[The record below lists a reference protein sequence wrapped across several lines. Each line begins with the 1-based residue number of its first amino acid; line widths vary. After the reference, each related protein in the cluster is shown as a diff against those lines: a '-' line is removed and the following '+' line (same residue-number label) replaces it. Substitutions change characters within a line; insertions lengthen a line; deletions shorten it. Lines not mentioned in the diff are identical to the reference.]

1 MNTRKR
7 IMWMVECAMLSAL
20 AIVLYYFPKFPL
32 PIFPEI
38 LKIQFSMLPTLIGGF
53 ALGPIGGILICVIKF
68 LFKIIATNSAG
79 IGEFV
84 DLGIGLAV
92 SITTSL
98 MYSKFHT
105 KKGALIALSG
115 GIIVWVIMGAVL
127 NGIVAIPLYMKLY
140 GLDAEG
146 VAKFLSIVPGINKDN
161 YMFNYIVY
169 ACIPF
174 NIIIASTVSV
184 ITFFVYKRVSWLF
197 DRMDGE
203 PKKSKVEDEE
213 KDDSEA

>member
-53 ALGPIGGILICVIKF
+53 ALGPVGGVLICVIKF

-84 DLGIGLAV
+84 DLGIGVCVSLA
-92 SITTSL
+92 TSL
-98 MYSKFHT
+98 MYAKFHT
-105 KKGALIALSG
+105 KKGALIALGG
-115 GIIVWVIMGAVL
+115 GIIIWIIMGAVL
-127 NGIVAIPLYMKLY
+127 NGVVAIPLYMKLY

-146 VAKFLSIVPGINKDN
+146 IVALLKIVPGINESN
-161 YMFNYIVY
+161 YMFNYILY

-174 NIIIASTVSV
+174 NLIISITVSV
-184 ITFFVYKRVSWLF
+184 ITFFVYKRISYLF
-197 DRMDGE
+197 DKMDG
-203 PKKSKVEDEE
+203 PSNKKE
-213 KDDSEA
+213 KDDLEEI